1 MLTRVHYRACW
12 LSIVACLLGTP
23 LLGQEPRDSLPW
35 SILIDSAAFHDLPVT
50 EPRQVIDL
58 LPGVIETGDA
68 RGFSIRGSAPGDA
81 ATYIDGALIRSGQR
95 GEADLLLGTNAI
107 RQAWLTTGG
116 LAADV
121 GDAAS
126 GAVSFITRA
135 AGERWR
141 GSLHYRSDDVGFD
154 AWGNVGLHRVDASLG
169 GPVRGGLTLFT
180 AVTLNGQQSLDTQKD
195 RDVQAPVYVADG
207 VDTIVHQPSTWGASP
222 TDTTLVAI
230 PRFVQYSGSCDGS
243 SNYDVACQGLRLP
256 FTASGS
262 YAWQGKV
269 QQAYGAGSLLSLTGL
284 ASRAQQRDFPGADL
298 YNPSNYTGTSAAS
311 YAWILGWTHNLARAA
326 ERAMALSVN
335 VSYQLDTRT
344 SSPLTRQS
352 ELDSRDPFGGFLL
365 KPLDYL
371 LNASTSHSVRI
382 KDSVYSNVRF
392 LDDRQLQCVQA
403 GEGACQNDVAYLNDN
418 ALNSVMP
425 YRMNPY
431 GVEES
436 NLFSLWTAGTDNG
449 LDLSR
454 ESRWAGRATLGW
466 RATRSNR
473 VRLGAEYRAFDTER
487 YTDPFGMNSSFMLS
501 IYHEK
506 PVERAAYAEDR
517 LDLGRATIVAGIRY
531 DYYDARAGFP
541 FTPGRVSSF
550 PQLPSDSICSS
561 PTACQ
566 VVPGATTPFDPYHP
580 AARYVRAPSHTA
592 WSPRVRAAFRATNT
606 TTLRLSYAQQ
616 SQAPRLDLVFANKNT
631 DLSIANRATV
641 FGRDLDFTKI
651 VVAELGVRQTLGPDM
666 VLDIAAYNKRQ
677 PSGILVRLVQ
687 LPDPLQPTPTRNVY
701 DRSEFR
707 VYTNANFG
715 DLHGVDL
722 RLERRIS
729 NLFSG
734 AVAYTYQNSTSLDFL
749 PHSTIAGS
757 LALTGP
763 SGFLGRTS
771 AFATFR
777 FTSGVPYTRLM
788 PTEGGFTLTTPCTS
802 CFPAEPVDASR
813 LPWSKTLDLRVRRGF
828 QVRGRDAFVFLE
840 STNLLNWTNV
850 RDLFT
855 EVGAVAYPAYQKRF
869 VTEQRSRLTN
879 EASSAGVLRP
889 DSSVD
894 FTALG
899 GCANWQGLNNGA
911 YASGPVDCVLLERAE
926 QRFGNGDGV
935 FTPAEYTAAFTAWYN
950 LANAPYQFYGPGR
963 RIRVGAEFSF

>member
-1 MLTRVHYRACW
+1 M
-12 LSIVACLLGTP
+12 
-23 LLGQEPRDSLPW
+23 
-35 SILIDSAAFHDLPVT
+35 IDSAPFHDLPVT
-50 EPRQVIDL
+50 DPRQIIDL
-58 LPGVIETGDA
+58 LPGVIETGNA
-68 RGFSIRGSAPGDA
+68 HGFSIRGSAPGGA
-81 ATYIDGALIRSGQR
+81 ATYIDGALIRNGQR

-135 AGERWR
+135 AGEQWR
-141 GSLHYRSDDVGFD
+141 GSLHYRTDDVGFD
-154 AWGNVGLHRVDASLG
+154 AWGNVGLHRMEASLG
-169 GPVRGGLTLFT
+169 GRVREGLTFST
-180 AVTLNGQQSLDTQKD
+180 AATLNGRQSLDVQKD
-195 RDVQAPVYVADG
+195 RDAQAPVYVADG
-207 VDTIVHQPSTWGASP
+207 VDTIVHQPNTWGASP

-243 SNYDVACQGLRLP
+243 SNYGVACQGLRLP

-284 ASRAQQRDFPGADL
+284 ASRAQQRDFPGVDL
-298 YNPSNYTGTSAAS
+298 YNPSNYTATTGAS

-326 ERAMALSVN
+326 DRTIALSVN

-344 SSPLTRQS
+344 SGPLTRPS
-352 ELDSRDPFGGFLL
+352 ELDSRNPFGGFLL

-382 KDSVYSNVRF
+382 KDSVYSNTRF

-403 GEGACQNDVAYLNDN
+403 GEGACLDDVAYLNDN
-418 ALNSVMP
+418 ALSSVMP

-431 GVEES
+431 GVEQS

-454 ESRWAGRATLGW
+454 ESRWAGRATLAW
-466 RATRSNR
+466 RPNGSNR
-473 VRLGAEYRAFDTER
+473 VRLGAEYRSFDTER
-487 YTDPFGMNSSFMLS
+487 YTDPFGMNSSFSLS
-501 IYHEK
+501 MYHEN
-506 PVERAAYAEDR
+506 PIEGAAYADDR
-517 LDLGRATIVAGIRY
+517 LDLGRATIVAGARY
-531 DYYDARAGFP
+531 DYYDSRASFP
-541 FTPGRVSSF
+541 FTPGRISSF
-550 PQLPSDSICSS
+550 PQLPSDSICTS
-561 PTACQ
+561 PTVCQ

-580 AARYVRAPSHTA
+580 AARYVGAPGHSA
-592 WSPRVRAAFRATNT
+592 WSPRVQASFRATKT
-606 TTLRLSYAQQ
+606 TTLRFSYAQQ
-616 SQAPRLDLVFANKNT
+616 VQVPDFDLVFANKNT
-631 DLSIANRATV
+631 DLSMANRESTG

-651 VVAELGVRQTLGPDM
+651 VIADLGVRQTFGPDM
-666 VLDIAAYNKRQ
+666 ILDVAAYAKQQ
-677 PSGILVRLVQ
+677 PSGIVARLVQ
-687 LPDPLQPTPTRNVY
+687 LPDPQQPTSTRNVY
-701 DRSEFR
+701 ALGDFR
-707 VYTNANFG
+707 VYANA
-715 DLHGVDL
+715 DLGAVRGVDG
-722 RLERRIS
+722 RLERRLS
-729 NLFSG
+729 SLLSG
-734 AVAYTYQNSTSLDFL
+734 ALAFTYETASSPGAD
-749 PHSTIAGS
+749 PRSGIGGWV
-757 LALTGP
+757 ALTLPRRWQTGTRVGAIF
-763 SGFLGRTS
+763 SQTS
-771 AFATFR
+771 AYATFR
-777 FTSGVPYTRLM
+777 ATNGRSYNPVAPSQSGYTVDN
-788 PTEGGFTLTTPCTS
+788 PGGTLIGLET
-802 CFPAEPVDASR
+802 AR

-850 RDLFT
+850 RNLFT
-855 EVGAVAYPAYQKRF
+855 EVGDVAYAAYQRRF

-899 GCANWQGLNNGA
+899 GCSTWQGLNSGN
-911 YASGPVDCVLLERAE
+911 YTSGPVDCVLLERAE
-926 QRFGNGDGV
+926 RRFGDGDGV

-950 LANAPYQFYGPGR
+950 LANGPYQFYGPGR